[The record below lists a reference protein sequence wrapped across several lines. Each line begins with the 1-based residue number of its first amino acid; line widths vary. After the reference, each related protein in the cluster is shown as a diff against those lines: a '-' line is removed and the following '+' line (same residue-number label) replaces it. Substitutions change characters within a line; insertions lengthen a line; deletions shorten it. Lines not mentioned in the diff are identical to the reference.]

1 MNRDEITELLELT
14 MKIAEE
20 TSLHVSF
27 ELTAMGE
34 GSCLYIYE
42 INRATGQ
49 IEKKFSQYFYYDRP
63 VDGES
68 NLAKAKEY
76 LAGLLKEH
84 GRCVV

>member
-1 MNRDEITELLELT
+1 MNRDEIMELLELT

-34 GSCLYIYE
+34 GSCLHLYE
-42 INRATGQ
+42 INGATGQ
-49 IEKKFSQYFYYDRP
+49 IKKKFSKYFYYDHI
-63 VDGES
+63 DGES

-76 LAGLLKEH
+76 LTDILKEH